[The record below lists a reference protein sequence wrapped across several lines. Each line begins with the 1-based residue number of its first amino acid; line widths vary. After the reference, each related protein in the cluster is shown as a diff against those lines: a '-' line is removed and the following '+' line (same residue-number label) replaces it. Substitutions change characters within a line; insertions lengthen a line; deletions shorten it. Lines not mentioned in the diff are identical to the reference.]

1 MMINNAL
8 TEFFL
13 KDYPKHLCI
22 EDRTI
27 MPLKK
32 EASIDF
38 KFEIRDQ
45 KQTIIQQAGEGVSV
59 IQNLG
64 QRPLEIIDFEG
75 YIDQFNPKGKKKKD
89 KAEKCDFIIC
99 PATGSA
105 FILFNELTECKLMY
119 IEPYE
124 KPTTGEKKDGKREKA
139 RKQLAASIERF
150 YAVGNLLDTYEK
162 KVALFSYRLTDED
175 EEDEAE
181 KSMRRF
187 MMSANELE
195 SDSSINQFL
204 PHGFTFE
211 QRLYPTPYIIE

>member
-1 MMINNAL
+1 MTINNAL

-27 MPLKK
+27 MSLKK

-59 IQNLG
+59 IQNPG

-99 PATGSA
+99 PAVGSA

-211 QRLYPTPYIIE
+211 QRLYPTPYVIG